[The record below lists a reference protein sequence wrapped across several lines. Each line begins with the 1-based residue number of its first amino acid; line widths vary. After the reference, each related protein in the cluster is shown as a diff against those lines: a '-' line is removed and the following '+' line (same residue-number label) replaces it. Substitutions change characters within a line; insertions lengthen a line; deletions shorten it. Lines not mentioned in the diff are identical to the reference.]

1 MLFFFHKV
9 LKQLFRR
16 PLLNYKHIYL
26 SKNYDLITFYAPG
39 SVLSTTESKKDK
51 TSLQLYAGAMEVEWG
66 EKDNREG
73 NKSFLSVISAMRN
86 INRVL

>member
-1 MLFFFHKV
+1 MLFFFNKV
-9 LKQLFRR
+9 IKQLFRR

-26 SKNYDLITFYAPG
+26 FKNYFLNIFCAPG

-51 TSLQLYAGAMEVEWG
+51 TSLQLYSSAMEVEWG

-73 NKSFLSVISAMRN
+73 NK
-86 INRVL
+86 